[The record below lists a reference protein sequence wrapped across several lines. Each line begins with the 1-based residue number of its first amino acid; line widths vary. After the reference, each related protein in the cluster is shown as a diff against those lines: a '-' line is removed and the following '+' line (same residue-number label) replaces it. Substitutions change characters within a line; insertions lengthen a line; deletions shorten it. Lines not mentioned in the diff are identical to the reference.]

1 MVWEVVPYPSH
12 VCQAVLHKE
21 KWLVQMALPHEHV
34 RLVHQDTT
42 TIVCQHLSTG
52 KGRWDDIRRPGGD
65 QECKYT
71 LAVLVRDQELGIV
84 DVESE
89 ILKKLTDIKIFIVGF
104 KDGDHPDMDIGGLV
118 VLKMP

>member
-1 MVWEVVPYPSH
+1 MLDW
-12 VCQAVLHKE
+12 CIKTL
-21 KWLVQMALPHEHV
+21 LPLCVNIFRQE
-34 RLVHQDTT
+34 RGAG
-42 TIVCQHLSTG
+42 TIS
-52 KGRWDDIRRPGGD
+52 GD
-65 QECKYT
+65 KECKYT

-89 ILKKLTDIKIFIVGF
+89 ILKKLTDIKIFIVGS

>member
-1 MVWEVVPYPSH
+1 M
-12 VCQAVLHKE
+12 LHKG
-21 KWLVQMALPHEHV
+21 KWLVQMALPHQNV

-52 KGRWDDIRRPGGD
+52 KGRRDDIRRPGGD

-71 LAVLVRDQELGIV
+71 LTVLVRDQELGIV

-89 ILKKLTDIKIFIVGF
+89 ILKKLTDIKIFIVGS
-104 KDGDHPDMDIGGLV
+104 KAGDLTTLTWTLEDWLF
-118 VLKMP
+118 